1 MKIKNTLR
9 KLYFTILCNAPKPI
23 ARHFEALAQAV
34 CSSWIVRSLPHHPT
48 FKRLKKS
55 YVTLI
60 STRTAKKVPP
70 FIVRELKELA
80 EIEPSLEPTPLF
92 LSQFTMIREPDF
104 SRLGILYANIYQA
117 CTTATY
123 ELIILSDRY
132 PDTNDF
138 MDVAPEKTL
147 ILLTSDR
154 IQSKGVSLAQMLS
167 SVKQSDQEIILSR
180 LLLQLNIK
188 KILLL
193 HSSALGWSTFR
204 KYSQALSSTM
214 TIYASID
221 RRDVH
226 VSDFL
231 QNTYPYLK
239 QIIFSDEDLRTAYL
253 KELALPEKKLKIMTK
268 DSAKPP
274 KAPI

>member
-9 KLYFTILCNAPKPI
+9 KLYFTILCSTPKPI
-23 ARHFEALAQAV
+23 ARRFEALTQAA
-34 CSSWIVRSLPHHPT
+34 CSSWIVRSFPHHPA
-48 FKRLKKS
+48 FKRLKDN
-55 YVTLI
+55 YITFI
-60 STRTAKKVPP
+60 STRAAKKVPP
-70 FIVRELKELA
+70 FIVHELKELA
-80 EIEPSLEPTPLF
+80 EIEPCLKPTPLF
-92 LSQFTMIREPDF
+92 LSQFAIIREPDF
-104 SRLGILYANIYQA
+104 SKLGILYAKIYRA
-117 CTTATY
+117 CTTARY
-123 ELIILSDRY
+123 KLIILSDRY

-147 ILLTSDR
+147 VLLTSDR

-204 KYSQALSSTM
+204 KHSQALSNKM

-226 VSDFL
+226 MSDFL

-253 KELALPEKKLKIMTK
+253 KELALPEEKLKTIMVP
-268 DSAKPP
+268 SARQ
-274 KAPI
+274 